1 LRILRARL
9 HLRKERER
17 MIGLLIG
24 FLAEVVFDSAASLG
38 RSYEAEVDR
47 YLRERRLVPRTL
59 ERRRVTG

>member
-1 LRILRARL
+1 
-9 HLRKERER
+9 